1 LTARKAE
8 VRELDATEIDT
19 EIFGVGTCL
28 RAMFAVKRID
38 GGSYSPNGGLRTD
51 LNRTF
56 CE

>member
-28 RAMFAVKRID
+28 CAMFAVKRID

-56 CE
+56 CG